1 MAAGRENDIPFEQ
14 ATLTTFEG
22 YVKKT
27 KKNTMVATL
36 SIIKRTHRTN
46 LEHGITGLLELLLY
60 TVRILANR
68 SYW

>member
-1 MAAGRENDIPFEQ
+1 MI
-14 ATLTTFEG
+14 ATL
-22 YVKKT
+22 
-27 KKNTMVATL
+27 A
-36 SIIKRTHRTN
+36 IIKRTHRTN